1 MRAII
6 QYAKLTVNEYNSK
19 CEPKLLSSQ
28 TKKRRI
34 LYTFFLKESNKM
46 QPERTHQATSNK
58 TKAAYRNQVRSM
70 EEEIV
75 GDSLKEIDGR
85 KAHHRHHHHR
95 HHSGGKGNHN
105 HNHSRASSSEA
116 LEDPFVRTF
125 PNEEPNTLRED
136 TLQTGKNNQ
145 PFLFN
150 FHHDKPNLGLVAC
163 SFL

>member
-1 MRAII
+1 
-6 QYAKLTVNEYNSK
+6 
-19 CEPKLLSSQ
+19 
-28 TKKRRI
+28 
-34 LYTFFLKESNKM
+34 M

-58 TKAAYRNQVRSM
+58 TKAAYRNQVRSL

-75 GDSLKEIDGR
+75 VDSLKEIDGR

-125 PNEEPNTLRED
+125 PNEEPNTLSED

-145 PFLFN
+145 PLFLPFILT
-150 FHHDKPNLGLVAC
+150 NLTSLLLRVHFFR
-163 SFL
+163 SYY